1 MRACAARRAPRP
13 AQRAPTRRPDP
24 DAYQG
29 EQRGGRRQGS
39 AWQSAHLGWEA
50 RPHLCWKGGL
60 GSPRHGGQPSPEGL
74 PGGGGTK
81 PAGLQQQ
88 GRHQR
93 QPLPGGSEPRAPPT
107 TLAPA
112 RWRLQ
117 QLCPPE
123 LPPPQARARGRS
135 LASSGRGRA
144 AHSEWDSWACP
155 ADTSHLQPVP
165 RVGAR
170 EQRHALSRGQSSRGH
185 PAEARARLGPAVL
198 DPASRP
204 WVTQV
209 LSKVPP
215 SSAASAV
222 NRRSRFRTKQMS
234 CDVPATAIFHT
245 DTQEKCFIYILPSKE
260 FEQQH

>member
-1 MRACAARRAPRP
+1 MPPAA
-13 AQRAPTRRPDP
+13 
-24 DAYQG
+24 
-29 EQRGGRRQGS
+29 
-39 AWQSAHLGWEA
+39 
-50 RPHLCWKGGL
+50 
-60 GSPRHGGQPSPEGL
+60 
-74 PGGGGTK
+74 
-81 PAGLQQQ
+81 
-88 GRHQR
+88 
-93 QPLPGGSEPRAPPT
+93 PRAPPSAPQLDAQ
-107 TLAPA
+107 TLTPTRASRGEAGGRARRGRAPTSDGKPA
-112 RWRLQ
+112 PTCAGKGAWGHLDMEASPVQRAFLEEAAPSQ
-117 QLCPPE
+117 QVSSNREGTSDSHSQGVQSRE
-123 LPPPQARARGRS
+123 LPPPPWLPQGGGCNSYAHQNCPPAQARARGRS

>member
-123 LPPPQARARGRS
+123 LPPRSSPGERTEPGIQWEGAGRTLRVGLMGLPGRHKPPAARPQGGRP
-135 LASSGRGRA
+135 GTTPRTVQG
-144 AHSEWDSWACP
+144 SEQSWA
-155 ADTSHLQPVP
+155 
-165 RVGAR
+165 
-170 EQRHALSRGQSSRGH
+170 SRGSQSQAGTCRPGPCIPPVGHPGPQQSSPQFCSISGEQ
-185 PAEARARLGPAVL
+185 ALALQNQADVL
-198 DPASRP
+198 
-204 WVTQV
+204 
-209 LSKVPP
+209 
-215 SSAASAV
+215 
-222 NRRSRFRTKQMS
+222 
-234 CDVPATAIFHT
+234 
-245 DTQEKCFIYILPSKE
+245 
-260 FEQQH
+260 